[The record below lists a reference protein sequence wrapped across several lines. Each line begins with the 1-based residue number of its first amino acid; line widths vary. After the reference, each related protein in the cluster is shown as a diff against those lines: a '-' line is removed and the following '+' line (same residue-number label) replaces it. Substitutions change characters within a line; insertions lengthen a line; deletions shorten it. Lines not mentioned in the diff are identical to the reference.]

1 MNNQLLK
8 IVLDT
13 NIFLVSLASGHKYSW
28 IYDALLDGKFE
39 LCVSNEI
46 LLEYTEII
54 ASRYGLEQTLPILEG
69 LTFLPNVHLINP
81 HYNWLLLK
89 DEDDNKFVDCAI
101 ASSADFIVS
110 NDKDFQLLKKVTFPP
125 VTLLKYDKFE
135 VTYKVAFTSST

>member
-1 MNNQLLK
+1 MNNQQLK

-13 NIFLVSLASGHKYSW
+13 NVFLVSLASNHKYSW
-28 IYDALLDGKFE
+28 VYDALLDGKFD

-69 LTFLPNVHLINP
+69 LTLLPNIHLINP

-101 ASSADFIVS
+101 AASADIIVS
-110 NDKDFQLLKKVTFPP
+110 NDKDFQLLKEISFPP
-125 VTLLKYDKFE
+125 INLLSYNEFE
-135 VTYKVAFTSST
+135 STYKTAFTSLS